1 MARKYDTRLAWD
13 DDFLC
18 HNPGGMK
25 RQPTAPPA
33 APVPA
38 LLRHFQ
44 AQRPPRA
51 GSLLITIFGDAIA
64 PRGGAVTL
72 GSLIRLA
79 APFGLAERAVRTS
92 VARLAREGWLVSR
105 RDGRRSE
112 YRLTR
117 AGGAR
122 FAEATRRIYGE
133 NPRSWNG
140 RWTLVVLP
148 AGAGP
153 RREAHAELRWLGF
166 GQLNAALFAH
176 PSCTL
181 AEARVWLRNVGG
193 LRGAVLLNSSD
204 SGLAADREIVA
215 RGWNLAELARRY
227 RRFVARFSAVEPA
240 FAANGVSPET
250 AFLVRT
256 LLIHEYR
263 KIHLQDPML
272 PPVLLPEDWVG
283 GAAYEVCRRLYAR
296 VFADAEQYLSGAAHR
311 LRRALPAANSAAHTR
326 FGGLRALHPNR
337 SAVRSS
343 IEAARALRARRASGS
358 ACR

>member
-1 MARKYDTRLAWD
+1 M
-13 DDFLC
+13 C
-18 HNPGGMK
+18 HNFGRMK
-25 RQPTAPPA
+25 RPPTAPPA
-33 APVPA
+33 APVHA

-44 AQRPPRA
+44 AQRPLRA

-92 VARLAREGWLVSR
+92 VARLARGGWLISR
-105 RDGRRSE
+105 RAGRRSE

-181 AEARVWLRNVGG
+181 AEARAWLRNVAGV
-193 LRGAVLLNSSD
+193 RGALLLNSAD
-204 SGLAADREIVA
+204 SGFAADREIVA
-215 RGWNLAELARRY
+215 RGWDLAGLARRY
-227 RRFVARFSAVEPA
+227 GRFVARFSAVEPA
-240 FAANGVSPET
+240 FAADGVAPET

-272 PPVLLPEDWVG
+272 PPALLPQDWVG
-283 GAAYEVCRRLYAR
+283 GAAYEVCRRVYAR
-296 VFADAEQYLSGAAHR
+296 VFADAEQYLSGAAHQ
-311 LRRALPAANSAAHTR
+311 LHRALPAANSAAHAR
-326 FGGLRALHPNR
+326 FGGLGARHPDR
-337 SAVRSS
+337 RGFRSS
-343 IEAARALRARRASGS
+343 IELARSVAR
-358 ACR
+358 

>member
-1 MARKYDTRLAWD
+1 
-13 DDFLC
+13 
-18 HNPGGMK
+18 MK
-25 RQPTAPPA
+25 DQPTAPPA
-33 APVPA
+33 AAVRA

-44 AQRPPRA
+44 AQRPLRG

-92 VARLAREGWLVSR
+92 VARLARDGWLASR
-105 RDGRRSE
+105 RAGRRSE

-117 AGGAR
+117 DGAAR
-122 FAEATRRIYGE
+122 FAEATRRIYRE

-140 RWTLVVLP
+140 RWTLVLLP

-153 RREAHAELRWLGF
+153 RREVHAELKWLGF

-181 AEARVWLRNVGG
+181 PEAHAWLRNLDGG
-193 LRGAVLLNSSD
+193 TGALLLNSCG

-215 RGWNLAELARRY
+215 RGWDLAELARRY
-227 RRFVARFSAVEPA
+227 RRFVTR
-240 FAANGVSPET
+240 FAAFEPVFEADGVAPET

-272 PPVLLPEDWVG
+272 PPALLPEEWVG
-283 GAAYEVCRRLYAR
+283 NAAYEVCRRLYAR
-296 VFADAEQYLSGAAHR
+296 VFADAEHYLSGAAHQLHR
-311 LRRALPAANSAAHTR
+311 PLPAANSAAQAR
-326 FGGLRALHPNR
+326 FGGL
-337 SAVRSS
+337 
-343 IEAARALRARRASGS
+343 AAKTTR
-358 ACR
+358 